1 MTLEEIKNYIKI
13 DFNDDDELLEEIIEV
28 SGLYIDEMVGEGYK
42 ANEKGLKL
50 ANLLQKK
57 ISSDMYENRSAIT
70 TNLNRDRIAD
80 GILTRLAMYNEVV

>member
-1 MTLEEIKNYIKI
+1 MTLQEIKNYLKI
-13 DFNDDDELLEEIIEV
+13 DFEDDDELLEEIIEV

-42 ANEKGLKL
+42 TDEKGLKL

-57 ISSDMYENRSAIT
+57 FGSDMYENRSAIT

-80 GILTRLAMYNEVV
+80 SILTRLAMYNEVV